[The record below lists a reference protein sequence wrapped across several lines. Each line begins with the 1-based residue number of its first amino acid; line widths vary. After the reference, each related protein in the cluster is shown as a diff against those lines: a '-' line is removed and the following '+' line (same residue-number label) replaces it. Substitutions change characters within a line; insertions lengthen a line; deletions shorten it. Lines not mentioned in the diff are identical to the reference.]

1 MKSKKNLLKFF
12 KGIGIAIALPVA
24 VLIIM
29 EILIGLFADGAAMEL
44 FLVEKPPVATVE
56 KLWLSAS
63 NQSMPAMY
71 SSTVSTI
78 VIRQ

>member
-1 MKSKKNLLKFF
+1 MMPAMNMKKINIHWMDAC
-12 KGIGIAIALPVA
+12 GY
-24 VLIIM
+24 
-29 EILIGLFADGAAMEL
+29 AAMEL